1 MTSNEEKIALAI
13 RECRAIALPFGI
25 YWVLI
30 MGGAAA
36 LSYAR
41 YPTQPYYWGNMVLI
55 GLIGD
60 MLILGVIFLANLF
73 RKIPPRS

>member
-1 MTSNEEKIALAI
+1 MNTKEEKIAHAI

-25 YWVLI
+25 YWALI

-41 YPTQPYYWGNMVLI
+41 NPTQPYYWGNMVLI
-55 GLIGD
+55 ALIGYA
-60 MLILGVIFLANLF
+60 LILGVIFLANLF
-73 RKIPPRS
+73 RKIPPRG